1 MYVRSIILFFK
12 LTISIGE
19 GKLGTDENAFV
30 DIFGFA
36 SQRRRQT
43 SVIFQMYKKI
53 SGKTIEQALKSEMS
67 GDLLHG
73 LLDIGM
79 PLSLIYDCKYLNIIS
94 FDQITIPN
102 ISVKIVYNRPAF
114 FAGRLELAMKG
125 LGTNDDALI
134 RIIVDRCEID
144 LVNVKS
150 EYERIYSKTL
160 LSSVKVNG

>member
-1 MYVRSIILFFK
+1 
-12 LTISIGE
+12 
-19 GKLGTDENAFV
+19 
-30 DIFGFA
+30 
-36 SQRRRQT
+36 
-43 SVIFQMYKKI
+43 MYKKI

-79 PLSLIYDCKYLNIIS
+79 PLSLIYDCKYLNKVS
-94 FDQITIPN
+94 FDTISN

-144 LVNVKS
+144 LVNIKS